1 MYNFEFKQP
10 KTISEALAAL
20 ESDEAQIL
28 AGGQTL
34 IPAMKQ
40 RLASPSSLVSL
51 SAISEMKG
59 ICKNDDGS
67 ISIGG
72 GTTHADVAS
81 NSNIF
86 PGLVTLAENIGDA
99 AVRNR
104 GTIGG
109 SLANN
114 DPAACYPAAALGTGA
129 TIITNARE
137 ISAHDFFLGMFETA
151 LDEGEIILSVR
162 FPVPLLSAYQKFIQ
176 PASRFAMVGVFLS
189 KFDDETRVAVT
200 GASEEGVFRWSE
212 AEDALNKNFSDGAIK
227 KLSIDHN
234 EMISDIHASKEYR
247 AHLVKVMTKR
257 AIISAS

>member
-10 KTISEALAAL
+10 KTISEAMIAL
-20 ESDEAQIL
+20 KSDEAEAL
-28 AGGQTL
+28 SGGQTL
-34 IPAMKQ
+34 IPTMKQ
-40 RLASPSSLVSL
+40 RLASPSSIVSL
-51 SAISEMKG
+51 SEIPEIKG

-72 GTTHADVAS
+72 GTTHADVAN

-114 DPAACYPAAALGTGA
+114 DPAACYPAAALSTGA
-129 TIITNARE
+129 TIVTNARE
-137 ISAHDFFLGMFETA
+137 ISGDDFFQGMFETA

-162 FPVPLLSAYQKFIQ
+162 FPVPSLSSYQKFIQ

-189 KFDDETRVAVT
+189 NFDNGIRVAIT
-200 GASEEGVFRWSE
+200 GASEEGVYRWGE
-212 AEDALNKNFSDGAIK
+212 AEEALKDNFSESALNDLLIEPKGI
-227 KLSIDHN
+227 IG
-234 EMISDIHASKEYR
+234 DIHASKEYR
-247 AHLVKVMTKR
+247 AHLIKVMTKR
-257 AIISAS
+257 AVKGAS

>member
-10 KTISEALAAL
+10 KTISEALNAL
-20 ESDEAQIL
+20 KSDEAEAL

-34 IPAMKQ
+34 IPTMKQ
-40 RLASPSSLVSL
+40 RLASPSSIVSL
-51 SAISEMKG
+51 SEIPEMKG

-72 GTTHADVAS
+72 GTTHADVA
-81 NSNIF
+81 NNLNIF

-114 DPAACYPAAALGTGA
+114 DPAACYPAAALSTGA
-129 TIITNARE
+129 TIVTNARE
-137 ISAHDFFLGMFETA
+137 ISAEDFFQGMFETA

-162 FPVPLLSAYQKFIQ
+162 FPVPSLSSYQKFIQ

-189 KFDDETRVAVT
+189 NFDNGIRVAVT
-200 GASEEGVFRWSE
+200 GASEDGVYRWVE
-212 AEDALNKNFSDGAIK
+212 AEGALKDNFSESALND
-227 KLSIDHN
+227 LSI
-234 EMISDIHASKEYR
+234 EPKGIIGDIHASKEYR
-247 AHLVKVMTKR
+247 AHLIKVMTKR
-257 AIISAS
+257 AVNSAS